1 MKNRAYLWLA
11 ITTLAAII
19 MPLDAASGGTPGG
32 SQLSCLDWS
41 TRTSSASTST
51 TTWKNVPGMG
61 LTVTLAQNF
70 AVQVSGTFS
79 GANVR
84 FRLLDTS
91 VGGSLTL
98 APGTTSLTPRSGIAE
113 PFSFTWVGTNPAEHQ
128 HTFHLQWRRH
138 TSGPGTATMK
148 AGALT
153 ALYQGAPTPI
163 TC

>member
-1 MKNRAYLWLA
+1 NKRLHDCMPVVEGRQSRRRCGKRTPGRTVGEALGRRPAMKNRAYLWLA

-19 MPLDAASGGTPGG
+19 IPLDAASGGTPGG

-98 APGTTSLTPRSGIAE
+98 
-113 PFSFTWVGTNPAEHQ
+113 
-128 HTFHLQWRRH
+128 
-138 TSGPGTATMK
+138 
-148 AGALT
+148 
-153 ALYQGAPTPI
+153 
-163 TC
+163 